1 MGWFTK
7 AISSTLGRKFIM
19 AITGL
24 FLIFFLIGH
33 VSGNLLLFR
42 NDGGQ
47 AYNLYAE
54 FMTTSPMIQVLR
66 ILTALSFI
74 FHIIYSIILTRMNR
88 KARPIDY
95 QVQKPSENSEWSARN
110 MGILGALVL
119 IFLVVHLRAFLYQM
133 KFGDIPTVDYGE
145 FGKVKDL
152 YSVVAST
159 FAIPWYSIFY
169 VIMMVFLGFHLW
181 HGFKSAFQ
189 TLGIHHKKY
198 TPAIRKVGYAF
209 AIIVPA
215 VFAMMP
221 LYFLIKS
228 MM

>member
-1 MGWFTK
+1 MSWFTK
-7 AISSTLGRKFIM
+7 AISSSLGRKFIM
-19 AITGL
+19 ATTGL
-24 FLIFFLIGH
+24 FLVFFLIGH

-88 KARPIDY
+88 KARPVDY
-95 QVQKPSENSEWSARN
+95 KVQKPSANSEFSARN
-110 MGILGALVL
+110 MGILGTLVL
-119 IFLVVHLRAFLYQM
+119 IFLVIHLRAFLFEM
-133 KFGDIPTVDYGE
+133 KFGEVPIVDYGE
-145 FGKVKDL
+145 IGKVKDL

-159 FAIPWYSIFY
+159 FSIWYYSLFY

-198 TPAIRKVGYAF
+198 TPAIRKAGYAF
-209 AIIVPA
+209 AVIVPA
-215 VFAMMP
+215 VFAAMP

-228 MM
+228 VM